1 MNESTNCF
9 FFSAYEHDAELIA
22 IVNAALK
29 QAATGEHPPNRIVVS
44 IRRGPGAGTEKK
56 DLRQLHEERIK
67 ISETFI
73 PTLPRLL
80 AKVVDKTYV

>member
-1 MNESTNCF
+1 MST
-9 FFSAYEHDAELIA
+9 A
-22 IVNAALK
+22 VR

-56 DLRQLHEERIK
+56 DLRLLQEERVR
-67 ISETFI
+67 ISEVFI

-80 AKVVDKTYV
+80 STVIFA